1 MFLYISD
8 WPAVGD
14 GGPGCR
20 VVEAADL
27 AVEGE
32 EGRGVGR
39 DPVVGPRRE
48 VELPNRLSLFS
59 LREIRTIFSW
69 NKLFEGTPLMRF

>member
-1 MFLYISD
+1 M
-8 WPAVGD
+8 GD

-20 VVEAADL
+20 VVEAADLAVEVEAADL

-59 LREIRTIFSW
+59 LREIRTIFSS